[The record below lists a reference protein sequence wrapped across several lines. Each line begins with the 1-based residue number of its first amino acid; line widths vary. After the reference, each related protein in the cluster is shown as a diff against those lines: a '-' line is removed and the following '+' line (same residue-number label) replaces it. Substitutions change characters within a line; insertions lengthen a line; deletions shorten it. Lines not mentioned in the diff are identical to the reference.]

1 MSKPTLNKH
10 LKSQIAVSEATSQ
23 MEALLRALTKAI
35 HSDDDHY
42 DIALLVRAVVPRLAQ
57 LNSCAMSFA
66 NPDNDDYREMMRE
79 LRGSYEPENE
89 AAQ

>member
-1 MSKPTLNKH
+1 MSKPTPLTKH
-10 LKSQIAVSEATSQ
+10 QKAGLEAAAQ
-23 MEALLRALTKAI
+23 AEVLLQALTKAI
-35 HSDDDHY
+35 HNADSDHY

-57 LNSCAMSFA
+57 LNSCAMTFA
-66 NPDNDDYREMMRE
+66 NPDSDDYREAMRE